1 MDKILFI
8 YYANNNKIESIGV
21 FFIEL
26 HIIIRHLFM
35 QNFFLLRACIIIK
48 VCIILNYT
56 VYIKLDCSN
65 KVKLRYL
72 KCDGTV

>member
-8 YYANNNKIESIGV
+8 YYANNNKIESTGV

-26 HIIIRHLFM
+26 HIIIHHLFM
-35 QNFFLLRACIIIK
+35 QYFFLLRACIIIK

-56 VYIKLDCSN
+56 VYIKLDFSN
-65 KVKLRYL
+65 IVKLRYL
-72 KCDGTV
+72 KSDGTV

>member
-26 HIIIRHLFM
+26 DIIVHHLFI
-35 QNFFLLRACIIIK
+35 QYCFLLRACIIIK

-65 KVKLRYL
+65 IVKLRYL

>member
-26 HIIIRHLFM
+26 HIIIHHLFM
-35 QNFFLLRACIIIK
+35 QYFFLLK
-48 VCIILNYT
+48 SMHNHQSVH
-56 VYIKLDCSN
+56 YIKLYSLY
-65 KVKLRYL
+65 KTGLL
-72 KCDGTV
+72 KYSQTSLSQM

>member
-8 YYANNNKIESIGV
+8 YYVNNNKIESIGV

-26 HIIIRHLFM
+26 HIIIYHLFI
-35 QNFFLLRACIIIK
+35 QYFFLLRACIIIK

-65 KVKLRYL
+65 IVKLRYL

>member
-26 HIIIRHLFM
+26 HIIIHHLFI
-35 QNFFLLRACIIIK
+35 QYCFLLRACIIIK
-48 VCIILNYT
+48 VCIIL
-56 VYIKLDCSN
+56 IMQFI
-65 KVKLRYL
+65 
-72 KCDGTV
+72 

>member
-26 HIIIRHLFM
+26 HIIIHHLFM
-35 QNFFLLRACIIIK
+35 QYFFLLRACIIIK

-56 VYIKLDCSN
+56 V
-65 KVKLRYL
+65 
-72 KCDGTV
+72 